1 MNFSSDKSWNESK
14 SKVKKTE
21 VGFYPISK
29 SILSREPSS
38 GSLDDLFE
46 FHDPFSELNMFLAQ
60 KIKQEMKHFSNCQ
73 KWSIKLQ
80 EELVARITPEFQEK
94 FPRYRLG
101 ITALKKTWEK
111 LNYYIQQIQHV
122 HQEALNQDG
131 KLNLGYLIKEN
142 LKTAKHFKQVCQ
154 THPYQF
160 AHQIALK
167 MGECIAT
174 VDGTRP
180 PLDQLTRLI
189 WSVHRHLIPELP
201 TESRKSLY
209 DECDQLDKIIVK
221 AIIDISEKEP
231 EIDHKELKEQIKE
244 SLECFQDLSAAIPT
258 EKLTLGIA
266 MLLSEK
272 LSSFSG
278 DFFKFNSEE
287 KKALNQFISKEIKLC
302 FRSSPKMEYV
312 ELVRRIISLLTLAYQ
327 LPKELTPLQLH
338 QVVDSMY
345 PNLAQEKPAVP
356 QSVFAFFSAQIVMMQ
371 HDHICYSKEH
381 MKSVISDLYQYVK
394 MLPDLKEQP
403 LIGLEMLIWKMLGEK
418 EAILE
423 HLPYRLGQKIE
434 QEIFS
439 ALIEEPVSHFSTIIL
454 KVQQF
459 FLKTKDL
466 KLHTKWQDIE
476 YKMQGWSAQSD
487 MLFSWVKVN
496 TDSSLFKCILKDKDA
511 LKTLTFPEYVNSIA
525 QKYLQAYPLL
535 AAYAPQLN
543 RRIWTLLRA
552 AWYTALNEK
561 NESAF
566 DRFIKWQA
574 KSLSFSKQD
583 PQYMLKQIEEICRKK
598 IPLVPFD
605 SEKVQELLLVETED
619 RYAVGNAG

>member
-1 MNFSSDKSWNESK
+1 MSFSSGKSETESK
-14 SKVKKTE
+14 SNTKKIE
-21 VGFYPISK
+21 AGFYPISK
-29 SILSREPSS
+29 SIPSRESPSS
-38 GSLDDLFE
+38 SLDDLFE
-46 FHDPFSELNMFLAQ
+46 FHDPFSEPNMFLAQ
-60 KIKQEMKHFSNCQ
+60 KIKQEMKHFPNCR
-73 KWSIKLQ
+73 KWSVKLQ
-80 EELVARITPEFQEK
+80 EELVSRITPEFQEK

-131 KLNLGYLIKEN
+131 KLNLNYLIKEN

-180 PLDQLTRLI
+180 QLDKLTRLI
-189 WSVHRHLIPELP
+189 WSVHRHLMPELP
-201 TESRKSLY
+201 KEGSKSPY
-209 DECDQLDKIIVK
+209 DECDQLDRLIVK
-221 AIIDISEKEP
+221 AIIDICEKQP
-231 EIDHKELKEQIKE
+231 DIDQKELKEQIKE
-244 SLECFQDLSAAIPT
+244 TLECFHDLSSAIPSDR
-258 EKLTLGIA
+258 LTLSIA

-272 LSSFSG
+272 LSSFSS
-278 DFFKFNSEE
+278 DFFKLNSEE
-287 KKALNQFISKEIKLC
+287 KKPLNQFIAKELKLC
-302 FRSSPKMEYV
+302 FRSSPKMEYAD
-312 ELVRRIISLLTLAYQ
+312 LVRRILSLLTLAYQ
-327 LPKELTPLQLH
+327 LPKELTSTQLD
-338 QVVDSMY
+338 QIVEAIY
-345 PNLAQEKPAVP
+345 PQLSQDKPSLP

-371 HDHICYSKEH
+371 HDHVCYSKEH
-381 MKSVISDLYQYVK
+381 MKSVISDVYELVK
-394 MLPDLKEQP
+394 MLPDLKDQP

-418 EAILE
+418 EAILDQ
-423 HLPYRLGQKIE
+423 LPYRLGQKIE

-439 ALIEEPVSHFSTIIL
+439 ALIEDPLSPFSTLVL

-487 MLFSWVKVN
+487 MLFSWIKVN
-496 TDSSLFKCILKDKDA
+496 TESSLFKCIVKEKDA
-511 LKTLTFPEYVNSIA
+511 LKHQTFSEFVNCIA
-525 QKYLQAYPLL
+525 QKHLQVHPLL
-535 AAYAPQLN
+535 AAFAPQVS
-543 RRIWTLLRA
+543 RRIWTFLRA
-552 AWYTALNEK
+552 AWYTILNEK

-574 KSLSFSKQD
+574 KSLAFCKKD
-583 PQYMLKQIEEICRKK
+583 PEYMLQQIEEICRKK
-598 IPLVPFD
+598 IPLIPFD
-605 SEKVQELLLVETED
+605 AEKIKELLLVETED
-619 RYAVGNAG
+619 GYAVGNAG

>member
-1 MNFSSDKSWNESK
+1 MNFSSDNSGNESK
-14 SKVKKTE
+14 SKAKKPE

-29 SILSREPSS
+29 PILSREPNS

-46 FHDPFSELNMFLAQ
+46 FHDPFSELNLFLAQ
-60 KIKQEMKHFSNCQ
+60 KIKQEMKHFSNCR

-80 EELVARITPEFQEK
+80 EELVTRITPEFQKK

-101 ITALKKTWEK
+101 VTALKKTWEK

-122 HQEALNQDG
+122 HHEALNQDG

-142 LKTAKHFKQVCQ
+142 LKAAKHFKQVCQ

-180 PLDQLTRLI
+180 QLDQLTRLI

-201 TESRKSLY
+201 SESRKSLY
-209 DECDQLDKIIVK
+209 DECDQLDKLIVK
-221 AIIDISEKEP
+221 AIIDISEKQP

-244 SLECFQDLSAAIPT
+244 SLECFQDLSSAIPN

-272 LSSFSG
+272 LSSFSN

-287 KKALNQFISKEIKLC
+287 KKALNQFISKELKLC
-302 FRSSPKMEYV
+302 FRSSPKMEYL
-312 ELVRRIISLLTLAYQ
+312 ELVRRILSLLTLAYQ
-327 LPKELTPLQLH
+327 LPKELTIE
-338 QVVDSMY
+338 QVHLVIDSFY
-345 PNLAQEKPAVP
+345 PNFTQEKPILP

-371 HDHICYSKEH
+371 HDHYCYSKEH
-381 MKSVISDLYQYVK
+381 MKSVISDLYQYVQ

-403 LIGLEMLIWKMLGEK
+403 LIGLEMLIWKMLGEN

-439 ALIEEPVSHFSTIIL
+439 ILIEEPTSHFSAIIL

-459 FLKTKDL
+459 FQKTKEL
-466 KLHTKWQDIE
+466 KLHTKWQEID
-476 YKMQGWSAQSD
+476 YKVQGWSAQSD
-487 MLFSWVKVN
+487 MLFSWVKLN
-496 TDSSLFKCILKDKDA
+496 TESSLFKCILKEKNA
-511 LKTLTFPEYVNSIA
+511 LKNQALPEYVNTIA
-525 QKYLQAYPLL
+525 QKYLQVYPLL
-535 AAYAPQLN
+535 GAYAPQVN
-543 RRIWTLLRA
+543 RRIWTLLKA
-552 AWYTALNEK
+552 AWYTVFNEK

-566 DRFIKWQA
+566 DRFIRWHA
-574 KSLSFSKQD
+574 KSLSFSKHD
-583 PQYMLKQIEEICRKK
+583 PQYLLQQIEEICRKK

-605 SEKVQELLLVETED
+605 SEKIRELLFVEIQD